1 MHYSAYIR
9 IFGTFKFSKT
19 FEFLFRMLEGK
30 IIFPTSRWWA
40 KSVHE
45 IKSYCDFSVLFHR
58 LFNLMK
64 YIHNKIVVLFANL
77 NISRTKQDKLKI
89 ESASLWVLD
98 SIKKY
103 IDCKGGRPRK
113 KLCFAGIWS
122 APLQGAESR
131 YPEKKIC
138 VVDWCLADIPYLRK
152 NRAFLGLVWDRV
164 WT

>member
-1 MHYSAYIR
+1 
-9 IFGTFKFSKT
+9 
-19 FEFLFRMLEGK
+19 MLEGK

-77 NISRTKQDKLKI
+77 NISKTKQNKLKI

-98 SIKKY
+98 SIKN
-103 IDCKGGRPRK
+103 ISIVKGGRPRK
-113 KLCFAGIWS
+113 KLCFVGIWS

-131 YPEKKIC
+131 SIFAVA
-138 VVDWCLADIPYLRK
+138 VVWLTVCYLQSSFWADVGVTFGIIQGNIYDFWEGK
-152 NRAFLGLVWDRV
+152 TTA